1 MTAIANISNEQVFA
15 LRAHAGK
22 DARAPI
28 DMNFVDIKES
38 AWMALDTVRAN
49 KLRSMLTIL
58 GVSVGVVTVM
68 FMVSIIQGLNKA
80 FAQQIESLGS
90 NTIWALKFDPSFGHQ
105 PNTEELHRKE
115 LTIEDAD
122 AIRRDAPSI
131 VSVSPFYRKIAET
144 VRYQDKQSDTPILLG
159 VTPYHEFTLSSYVGY
174 GRYISDLDV
183 EGRANVC
190 VLGQDVVRA
199 LFPYENPIDKEF
211 KIAGRPFRVIGVME
225 PLGSILGQSRDNSMY
240 IPITT
245 FHKYY
250 PEMEFPEIIFAIIV
264 RPVSRAYVKSA
275 IDEMTDILRRRR
287 QVPAGAP
294 DNFGISSQDALLDI
308 YNQLTGAT
316 YLVLTAIS
324 CVALMIGGI
333 GVMNIMLVSV
343 TERTKEIGLRKAVG
357 ATRINILSQF
367 LIEAVVLTAIGGLIG
382 LVVGELASFLM
393 NKYSPLPA
401 FVPVWAIGVGI
412 GISAAVGII
421 FGLWPAWKAA
431 RLDPIESL
439 RWE

>member
-1 MTAIANISNEQVFA
+1 MRARMPA
-15 LRAHAGK
+15 LQLN
-22 DARAPI
+22 
-28 DMNFVDIKES
+28 MNLIDIKES
-38 AWMALDTVRAN
+38 AYMALDTVRAN

-131 VSVSPFYRKIAET
+131 VGVSPFYRKIAET

-159 VTPYHEFTLSSYVGY
+159 VTPYHEFVLSSYVGY

-183 EGRANVC
+183 EERANVC

-199 LFPYENPIDKEF
+199 LFPYENPIDKEL

-225 PLGSILGQSRDNSMY
+225 PLGQILGQSRDNSMY
-240 IPITT
+240 IPITS

-275 IDEMTDILRRRR
+275 IDEMTEILRRRR
-287 QVPAGAP
+287 QVPRGAP

-357 ATRINILSQF
+357 ATRTNILSQF

-382 LVVGELASFLM
+382 LAVGELASILM

-401 FVPVWAIGVGI
+401 FVPAWAIGVGI